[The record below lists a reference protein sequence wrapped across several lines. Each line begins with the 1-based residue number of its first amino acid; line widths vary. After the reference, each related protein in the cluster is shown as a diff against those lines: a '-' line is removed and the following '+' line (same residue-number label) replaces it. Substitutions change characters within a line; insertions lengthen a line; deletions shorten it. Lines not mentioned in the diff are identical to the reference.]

1 MLLLQAIML
10 LRPDYDINYK
20 ALAEIH
26 SEFGEEGYVSKEVPK
41 DLFLKHVYSLTPS
54 YDSQINKK

>member
-1 MLLLQAIML
+1 MTSS
-10 LRPDYDINYK
+10 RINYK

-26 SEFGEEGYVSKEVPK
+26 SEFGEEGYVSKVPK

-54 YDSQINKK
+54 

>member
-41 DLFLKHVYSLTPS
+41 DLFLKHVYSLIPS
-54 YDSQINKK
+54 